1 MKKLLAMVL
10 ALVMTLSLAVSAS
23 AVKADEKIN
32 EDYAEAVAVLNG
44 MGVFKGYEDGSF
56 KPENN
61 ITRAEVATIIYR
73 IYTGDVAKN
82 DKSGL
87 YASYNKFTD
96 MAGAGWAA
104 GYIGY
109 CSNAELVKGYPNGTF
124 QPSGN
129 ITGYEVLAMIL
140 RAVGYDKNG
149 EFTGADWA
157 LNVAKYAEQL
167 HILDNVAKTTN
178 LGAPATREL
187 VAEILFRAINVP
199 MVTYTAA
206 FGYQNV
212 GLNGDKDGKLFQ
224 NNVTLGKKNFDLK
237 KDDKTADKFGR
248 PTITWTYNTGDEETV
263 IAVKPLATFTE
274 PAKNCEVYDE
284 SGLAKATK
292 LDVYTNSAKKDGTY
306 VIADNKD
313 DSKQAM
319 QGRLTEVYEDRVVN
333 VDTYL
338 AVIEKAVAEK
348 TDAKGHVTKAYVL
361 VDDIYGF
368 EGKFEDKFVTSD
380 EFKADDMVL
389 VTVADGKI
397 QSMVKAENK
406 AATLTKIKGNSKT
419 ITEVADVMGLDKE
432 DVKTTNTAAY
442 MGGLEVLA
450 LSSTYNFYFD
460 TYGNVIGAD
469 ELASNYAVL
478 DSLYIDRLEG
488 KRGVDGLFGTPYFFN
503 GEKAEDIT
511 IDEILG
517 RDVSSKFIE
526 LTSAKNDD
534 YYYTVYAYTIDKDG
548 VYTFENSDFETVPY
562 ANHNA
567 GDKYITYGR
576 DAKLHLNKDSQ
587 ILLQTKDSPK
597 GTFVSYT
604 GYEKLGNVYLKNVQ
618 YKLDSLGYV
627 TMLYAQAEEFSNRTV
642 FVYNT
647 TPVYS
652 WVNDDGDKIA
662 TLKVLEL
669 VENEWKEN
677 TVDVYYGEDPA
688 YGVGIYLVGLYE
700 LTEGQDGL
708 WYADSYAP
716 MFRVDN
722 TYGTKDNFRVDV
734 TNIVN
739 GTSDYL
745 ELDDAK
751 IVKYTGSF
759 VKGEYDTE
767 NWEAKNLGKNSTIFV
782 QFNDDDEVVAVYDM
796 YIEALVND
804 ETGFGEFYGHE
815 FKTVKVELKEYE
827 QISAAVMEEYKANGN
842 VVTNELT
849 VKYFDKDGKEVTMD
863 ANKGTKVAYA
873 ELSYNDT
880 VTGDIIYTVANQ
892 AAYPVAKL
900 EPVLDAKFDSGTQS
914 FSINNTYNS
923 SVPQLEYTIVVDK
936 APEGDVS
943 AKNLIEALKPF
954 LGTNFQKILGVFNTQ
969 GTDPY
974 TGNLTP
980 NGRVLLEGYEGSDF
994 IVRVQAW
1001 DGKTVQ
1007 PYHIVFGSTAVN

>member
-109 CSNAELVKGYPNGTF
+109 CANAELVKGYPNGTF

-167 HILDNVAKTTN
+167 DILKNVAKTTN

-248 PTITWTYNTGDEETV
+248 PTITWTYKTGDEETV

-284 SGLAKATK
+284 SGLAKTTK
-292 LDVYTNSAKKDGTY
+292 LDVYTNSEKKDGTY
-306 VIADNKD
+306 VIADNKE

-319 QGRLTEVYEDRVVN
+319 QGRLTEVYKDRLVN

-338 AVIEKAVAEK
+338 AEITKTVAEK

-361 VDDIYGF
+361 VDKDVYGY
-368 EGKFEDKFVTSD
+368 EGKTLDNKFVTKD
-380 EFKADDMVL
+380 EYKVDDLVL
-389 VTVADGKI
+389 ITVADGKI

-406 AATLTKIKGNSKT
+406 GAVLTGVLGSRKT
-419 ITEVADVMGLDKE
+419 IDDIQKVTELDKE
-432 DVKTTNTAAY
+432 DVKVNHTAKY
-442 MGGLEVLA
+442 QPKELTLGK
-450 LSSTYNFYFD
+450 TYTFYFD

-478 DSLYIDRLEG
+478 DTLYTDTV
-488 KRGVDGLFGTPYFFN
+488 KGVDTAFGDLYFFD
-503 GEKAEDIT
+503 GESKTDAT
-511 IDEILG
+511 INEVVGDDAGDFE
-517 RDVSSKFIE
+517 
-526 LTSAKNDD
+526 SAAKKNYG
-534 YYYTVYAYTIDKDG
+534 YYRTVYAYTIDKDG
-548 VYTFENSDFETVPY
+548 AYTLDNSEFESATLAEYKNG
-562 ANHNA
+562 N
-567 GDKYITYGR
+567 KYIEVATNNVSGR
-576 DAKLHLNKDSQ
+576 LQLSKDTK

-597 GTFVSYT
+597 GTFTQYT
-604 GYEKLGNVYLKNVQ
+604 GFEKLPSFLGERVQ
-618 YKLDSLGYV
+618 YTVVDGYV
-627 TMLYAQAEEFSNRTV
+627 DMIYVYAYELTTRTV
-642 FVYNT
+642 FLYDVEGYATKWNDGKPYT
-647 TPVYS
+647 TF
-652 WVNDDGDKIA
+652 KA
-662 TLKVLEL
+662 LEL
-669 VENEWKEN
+669 VDDKLEEVKIDLYIPENWDTN
-677 TVDVYYGEDPA
+677 GHDIPV
-688 YGVGIYLVGLYE
+688 VGLYE
-700 LTEGQDGL
+700 ITMSSDEIWAVDAKYSTYAVTQLDGANKRIRTDDGL
-708 WYADSYAP
+708 W
-716 MFRVDN
+716 FN
-722 TYGTKDNFRVDV
+722 
-734 TNIVN
+734 
-739 GTSDYL
+739 
-745 ELDDAK
+745 LDDA
-751 IVKYTGSF
+751 IIAKYEGSF
-759 VKGEYDTE
+759 TKGEVEQEWTTTDLTEKSILFIQYDET
-767 NWEAKNLGKNSTIFV
+767 KNKT
-782 QFNDDDEVVAVYDM
+782 DDTYDALAVYDLF
-796 YIEALVND
+796 INVPVTVNGK
-804 ETGFGEFYGHE
+804 ETKDVEYWLKDFNNV
-815 FKTVKVELKEYE
+815 TVDLKEYE
-827 QISAAVMEEYKANGN
+827 MIKTAEMGN
-842 VVTNELT
+842 KNLDVTYYDL
-849 VKYFDKDGKEVTMD
+849 DGKKIENFD
-863 ANKGTKVAYA
+863 EIKGTKVSKAVI
-873 ELSYNDT
+873 SSDKV
-880 VTGDIIYTVANQ
+880 VTGPIEITTKNQ
-892 AAYPVAKL
+892 AAY
-900 EPVLDAKFDSGTQS
+900 
-914 FSINNTYNS
+914 INAA
-923 SVPQLEYTIVVDK
+923 LK
-936 APEGDVS
+936 EGDYNFEA
-943 AKNLIEALKPF
+943 AKQSITVAEGSITVNTNAQTVNVTNLKALLKAAA
-954 LGTNFQKILGVFNTQ
+954 LGTNYQTIEVYNTNDVELAS
-969 GTDPY
+969 GEVANDMYVKVT
-974 TGNLTP
+974 
-980 NGRVLLEGYEGSDF
+980 
-994 IVRVQAW
+994 AW
-1001 DGKTVQ
+1001 DGKT
-1007 PYHIVFGSTAVN
+1007 TATYQITVDANPVG

>member
-187 VAEILFRAINVP
+187 VSEILFRAINVP

-248 PTITWTYNTGDEETV
+248 PTITWTYKTGDEETV

-292 LDVYTNSAKKDGTY
+292 LDVYTNSEKKDGTY
-306 VIADNKD
+306 VIADNKE

-319 QGRLTEVYEDRVVN
+319 QGRLTEVYKDRLVN

-338 AVIEKAVAEK
+338 AEITKTVAEK

-361 VDDIYGF
+361 VDKDVYGY
-368 EGKFEDKFVTSD
+368 EGKTLDNKFVTKD
-380 EFKADDMVL
+380 EYKVDDLVL
-389 VTVADGKI
+389 ITVADGEI

-406 AATLTKIKGNSKT
+406 GAVLTGVLGNRKT
-419 ITEVADVMGLDKE
+419 IADIQKVTALDKE
-432 DVKTTNTAAY
+432 DVKINHTAKY
-442 MGGLEVLA
+442 QPKELTLGK
-450 LSSTYNFYFD
+450 TYTFYFD
-460 TYGNVIGAD
+460 TYGNVIGAE

-478 DSLYIDRLEG
+478 DTLYTDTV
-488 KRGVDGLFGTPYFFN
+488 KGVDTAFGDLYFFD
-503 GEKAEDIT
+503 GESKTDVT
-511 IDEILG
+511 INEVVGDDAGDFEATA
-517 RDVSSKFIE
+517 K
-526 LTSAKNDD
+526 KNDN
-534 YYYTVYAYTIDKDG
+534 YYYTVYAYTVDKDG
-548 VYTFENSDFETVPY
+548 AYTLDNADF
-562 ANHNA
+562 HNA
-567 GDKYITYGR
+567 DAAEYKNGNKYITVDGER
-576 DAKLHLNKDSQ
+576 LQLSKDSK
-587 ILLQTKDSPK
+587 ILLQTKESPK
-597 GTFVSYT
+597 GTFAQYT
-604 GYEKLGNVYLKNVQ
+604 GFEKLPSFAGYEVQ
-618 YKLDSLGYV
+618 YTVVDGYV
-627 TMLYAQAEEFSNRTV
+627 DMIYVYAYELTTRTV
-642 FVYNT
+642 FLYDVEGYATKWNDGKPYT
-647 TPVYS
+647 TF
-652 WVNDDGDKIA
+652 KA
-662 TLKVLEL
+662 LEL
-669 VENEWKEN
+669 VDDKLEEVEINLYIPNEWDEN
-677 TVDVYYGEDPA
+677 GHDIPV
-688 YGVGIYLVGLYE
+688 VGLYE
-700 LTEGQDGL
+700 ITMSDDNIWDFTDKYVAFGINKISDDGKRILTDDGL
-708 WYADSYAP
+708 W
-716 MFRVDN
+716 FN
-722 TYGTKDNFRVDV
+722 
-734 TNIVN
+734 
-739 GTSDYL
+739 
-745 ELDDAK
+745 LDDA
-751 IVKYTGSF
+751 IVAKYEGSF
-759 VKGEYDTE
+759 TKGEVDQEWTTNDLTE
-767 NWEAKNLGKNSTIFV
+767 YSVVFV
-782 QFNDDDEVVAVYDM
+782 QYDDTKVGNTFDALAVYDLF
-796 YIEALVND
+796 IKVPVTVNTK
-804 ETGFGEFYGHE
+804 ETKDVEYWLKDFNDV
-815 FKTVKVELKEYE
+815 TVTFDHEYE
-827 QISAAVMEEYKANGN
+827 MIDEAKMHADQNIKNLD
-842 VVTNELT
+842 VTYYGL
-849 VKYFDKDGKEVTMD
+849 DGKEVTL
-863 ANKGTKVAYA
+863 APEGTKVSKAVI
-873 ELSYNDT
+873 SYNGI
-880 VTGDIIYTVANQ
+880 VTGPIEITTTKQ
-892 AAYPVAKL
+892 AAASWKYLNDGEKTFASKIQSATIVSAEDGGTITVVVPTGTDVTVDDLKDLLATAKKC
-900 EPVLDAKFDSGTQS
+900 EFQS
-914 FSINNTYNS
+914 IEIYNTSMTSHATGDLASDMIVKVTSWDKTGSSTYNI
-923 SVPQLEYTIVVDK
+923 T
-936 APEGDVS
+936 VS
-943 AKNLIEALKPF
+943 AN
-954 LGTNFQKILGVFNTQ
+954 
-969 GTDPY
+969 
-974 TGNLTP
+974 
-980 NGRVLLEGYEGSDF
+980 
-994 IVRVQAW
+994 
-1001 DGKTVQ
+1001 
-1007 PYHIVFGSTAVN
+1007 

>member
-212 GLNGDKDGKLFQ
+212 GLNGDKDSKLFK
-224 NNVTLGKKNFDLK
+224 NNVTLGEKNFDLEK
-237 KDDKTADKFGR
+237 KETADKFGR
-248 PTITWTYNTGDEETV
+248 PTITWKYNTGDEETV

-284 SGLAKATK
+284 SGLAKDTK
-292 LDVYTNSAKKDGTY
+292 LDVYTNSAEKDGTY

-319 QGRLTEVYEDRVVN
+319 QGRLTEVYEDRLVN

-338 AVIEKAVAEK
+338 AEVEKAVAEK

-368 EGKFEDKFVTSD
+368 EGKFDDKFVTSD

-406 AATLTKIKGNSKT
+406 AATLTKIKGNYKV
-419 ITEVADVMGLDKE
+419 IDKVADVMGLDKE

-442 MGGLEVLA
+442 KGTLEVLA
-450 LSSTYNFYFD
+450 LGSTYNFYFD

-478 DSLYIDRLEG
+478 DSLYIARLDG

-503 GEKAEDIT
+503 GEKAEDVT

-517 RDVSSKFIE
+517 RDVSDKRIE

-534 YYYTVYAYTIDKDG
+534 YYYTVYSYTIDKDG
-548 VYTFENSDFETVPY
+548 VYTFENSDFRTAESGS
-562 ANHNA
+562 HSA
-567 GDKYITYGR
+567 GDKYITVYDR
-576 DAKLHLNKDSQ
+576 DNNKLHLNKDSQ
-587 ILLQTKDSPK
+587 ILLQTKKSPS

-604 GYEKLGNVYLKNVQ
+604 GYEKLGNVALSNVQ

-627 TMLYAQAEEFSNRTV
+627 TMLYAQAEEYSNRTV
-642 FVYNT
+642 FVYDT
-647 TPVYS
+647 TPAYS

-662 TLKVLEL
+662 TMKVLEL
-669 VENEWKEN
+669 VENEWKET
-677 TVDVYYGEDPA
+677 TVDVYYGAQPA
-688 YGVGIYLVGLYE
+688 YGVGITLVGLYE

-708 WYADSYAP
+708 WYAANYAP
-716 MFRVDN
+716 AYSVDN

-734 TNIVN
+734 TNVVT
-739 GTSDYL
+739 GKQEYL

-767 NWEAKNLGKNSTIFV
+767 DWEAKSLDTNSIIYV

-796 YIEALVND
+796 YVKYPVTVNGK
-804 ETGFGEFYGHE
+804 ETKDVEYWLKD
-815 FKTVKVELKEYE
+815 FKDITVDLKEYE
-827 QISAAVMEEYKANGN
+827 MIDTAKMSAGQN
-842 VVTNELT
+842 VKNLDVTYYGL
-849 VKYFDKDGKEVTMD
+849 DGKEIKDFD
-863 ANKGTKVAYA
+863 AVKGTKVSKAVISSDDVVTGPIEITTKNQPAYA
-873 ELSYNDT
+873 N
-880 VTGDIIYTVANQ
+880 
-892 AAYPVAKL
+892 AKL
-900 EPVLDAKFDSGTQS
+900 VEDDFHFDKESQT
-914 FSINNTYNS
+914 FSVYTAPGSDYHTIIVELAGGNVSAEQLVKEIKAQAQGSIFQNVSDVYNTR
-923 SVPQLEYTIVVDK
+923 I
-936 APEGDVS
+936 GDVF
-943 AKNLIEALKPF
+943 E
-954 LGTNFQKILGVFNTQ
+954 
-969 GTDPY
+969 
-974 TGNLTP
+974 GNLTTETA
-980 NGRVLLEGYEGSDF
+980 NDLF
-994 IVRVQAW
+994 IIVTSG
-1001 DGKTVQ
+1001 DGKTTTQYAVQ
-1007 PYHIVFGSTAVN
+1007 VMPEEAGNN

>member
-284 SGLAKATK
+284 SGLAKDTK
-292 LDVYTNSAKKDGTY
+292 LDVYTNSKDKDGTY

-333 VDTYL
+333 VDTFL
-338 AVIEKAVAEK
+338 AKVEKAVAEK

-368 EGKFEDKFVTSD
+368 EGKFDAKFVTSD

-406 AATLTKIKGNSKT
+406 GGMLTKIKGNTKT
-419 ITEVADVMGLDKE
+419 ISSIQGVMGIDKE
-432 DVKTTNTAAY
+432 DVKVTNTAVY
-442 MGGLEVLA
+442 KNGYDQLTLG
-450 LSSTYNFYFD
+450 SSYNFYFD
-460 TYGNVIGAD
+460 TYGNVIGLDA
-469 ELASNYAVL
+469 LASNYAVL
-478 DSLYIDRLEG
+478 DSLYIDRVEG

-503 GEKAEDIT
+503 GEKAEGVA
-511 IDEILG
+511 IDEVKG
-517 RDVSSKFIE
+517 YDVKDEGVYSNSSK
-526 LTSAKNDD
+526 NDFF
-534 YYYTVYAYTIDKDG
+534 YYDVYSYTIDKDG
-548 VYTFENSDFETVPY
+548 VYTFENAEFDTSRY
-562 ANHNA
+562 ARFVA
-567 GDKYITYGR
+567 GNKYITIDEGR
-576 DAKLHLNKDSQ
+576 LQLNKDTQ
-587 ILLQTKDSPK
+587 ILLQTSESPDGK
-597 GTFVSYT
+597 IAHYT
-604 GYEKLGNVYLKNVQ
+604 GYDKLPSFSRAWKVQ
-618 YKLDSLGYV
+618 YLDVNNDGYV
-627 TMLYAQAEEFSNRTV
+627 DLFYACVEEFTTRTV
-642 FVYNT
+642 FVYDV
-647 TPVYS
+647 TPIS
-652 WVNDDGDKIA
+652 SEIDADGNKIA
-662 TLKVLEL
+662 TIEVLEL
-669 VENEWKEN
+669 VDGELKKA
-677 TVDVYYGEDPA
+677 DKPLKVYYDYWDADEAEVFNIDE
-688 YGVGIYLVGLYE
+688 IGLYE
-700 LTEGQDGL
+700 VTEGENGVWYGIQKFASYYVDTYTTDGKRITA
-708 WYADSYAP
+708 YNA
-716 MFRVDN
+716 
-722 TYGTKDNFRVDV
+722 
-734 TNIVN
+734 
-739 GTSDYL
+739 
-745 ELDDAK
+745 E
-751 IVKYTGSF
+751 TGSF
-759 VKGEYDTE
+759 VNFDLDNTTAIAKYEGTWTKGTVDTE
-767 NWEAKNLGKNSTIFV
+767 EWTAKNLNSNSYIFV
-782 QFNDDDEVVAVYDM
+782 QYDDTKVGNTFDALAVYDL
-796 YIEALVND
+796 YIKVPVTVDGEPTKDVEYEGKNFNDVTVTFDHKYEMISTIEMGNKDIDNFTVTYYNGDTKIGSDLDEKGTEVTKAVISYDGVVTDPIVITTAKQERANWCELKTGTYTYEAL
-804 ETGFGEFYGHE
+804 
-815 FKTVKVELKEYE
+815 
-827 QISAAVMEEYKANGN
+827 
-842 VVTNELT
+842 
-849 VKYFDKDGKEVTMD
+849 
-863 ANKGTKVAYA
+863 
-873 ELSYNDT
+873 
-880 VTGDIIYTVANQ
+880 
-892 AAYPVAKL
+892 
-900 EPVLDAKFDSGTQS
+900 
-914 FSINNTYNS
+914 
-923 SVPQLEYTIVVDK
+923 PQTIVVEGNVSSAAADRKITVNK
-936 APEGDVS
+936 AGGDITG
-943 AKNLIEALKPF
+943 KNLKDKLVAEALYCPF
-954 LGTNFQKILGVFNTQ
+954 EKVEVLNTDDTEAVTGELG
-969 GTDPY
+969 
-974 TGNLTP
+974 
-980 NGRVLLEGYEGSDF
+980 NGMF
-994 IVRVQAW
+994 VRVTSW
-1001 DGKTVQ
+1001 DGSLSIDYQ
-1007 PYHIVFGSTAVN
+1007 IVINAD

>member
-87 YASYNKFTD
+87 YATYNKFSD

-248 PTITWTYNTGDEETV
+248 PTITWTYKTGDEETV

-284 SGLAKATK
+284 SGLAKTTK
-292 LDVYTNSAKKDGTY
+292 LDVYTNSEKKDGTY
-306 VIADNKD
+306 VIADNKE

-319 QGRLTEVYEDRVVN
+319 QGRLTEVYKDRLVN

-338 AVIEKAVAEK
+338 AEITKTVAEK

-361 VDDIYGF
+361 VDKDVYGY
-368 EGKFEDKFVTSD
+368 EGKTLDNKFVTKD
-380 EFKADDMVL
+380 EYKVDDLVL
-389 VTVADGKI
+389 ITVADGEI

-406 AATLTKIKGNSKT
+406 GAVLTGVLGNRKT
-419 ITEVADVMGLDKE
+419 IDDIQKVTALDKE
-432 DVKTTNTAAY
+432 DVKINHTAKY
-442 MGGLEVLA
+442 QPKELTLGK
-450 LSSTYNFYFD
+450 TYTFYFD
-460 TYGNVIGAD
+460 TYGNVIGAE

-478 DSLYIDRLEG
+478 DTLYTDTV
-488 KRGVDGLFGTPYFFN
+488 KGVDTAFGDLYFFD
-503 GEKAEDIT
+503 GESKTDVT
-511 IDEILG
+511 INEVVGDDAGDFEATA
-517 RDVSSKFIE
+517 K
-526 LTSAKNDD
+526 KNDN
-534 YYYTVYAYTIDKDG
+534 YYYTVYAYTVDKDG
-548 VYTFENSDFETVPY
+548 AYTLDNADF
-562 ANHNA
+562 HNA
-567 GDKYITYGR
+567 DAAEYKNGNKYITVDGER
-576 DAKLHLNKDSQ
+576 LQLSKDSK
-587 ILLQTKDSPK
+587 ILLQTKESPK
-597 GTFVSYT
+597 GTFAQYT
-604 GYEKLGNVYLKNVQ
+604 GFEKLPSFAGYEVQ
-618 YKLDSLGYV
+618 YTVVDGYV
-627 TMLYAQAEEFSNRTV
+627 DMIYVYAYELTTRTV
-642 FVYNT
+642 FLYDVEGYATKWNDGKPYT
-647 TPVYS
+647 TF
-652 WVNDDGDKIA
+652 KA
-662 TLKVLEL
+662 LEL
-669 VENEWKEN
+669 VDDKLEEVEINLYIPNEWDEN
-677 TVDVYYGEDPA
+677 GHDIPV
-688 YGVGIYLVGLYE
+688 VGLYAITMSE
-700 LTEGQDGL
+700 DEIWDVTDKYVALGINKISDDGKRILTDDGL
-708 WYADSYAP
+708 W
-716 MFRVDN
+716 FN
-722 TYGTKDNFRVDV
+722 
-734 TNIVN
+734 
-739 GTSDYL
+739 
-745 ELDDAK
+745 LDDA
-751 IVKYTGSF
+751 IVAQYAGTF
-759 VKGEYDTE
+759 TKGEVDQEWTTTDLTE
-767 NWEAKNLGKNSTIFV
+767 YSIVFV
-782 QFNDDDEVVAVYDM
+782 QYDDTKVGNTFDALAVYDLF
-796 YIEALVND
+796 IKVPVTVNGK
-804 ETGFGEFYGHE
+804 ETKDVEYWLKDFNDV
-815 FKTVKVELKEYE
+815 TVTFDHEYE
-827 QISAAVMEEYKANGN
+827 MIDEAKMMADQNIKNLD
-842 VVTNELT
+842 VTYYGL
-849 VKYFDKDGKEVTMD
+849 DGKEVTL
-863 ANKGTKVAYA
+863 APEGTKVSKAVI
-873 ELSYNDT
+873 SYNGI
-880 VTGDIIYTVANQ
+880 VTGPIAITTTKQ
-892 AAYPVAKL
+892 AAASWKYLNDGEKTFASKIQSATIVSAEDGGTITVVVPTGTDVTVDDLKDLLATAKKC
-900 EPVLDAKFDSGTQS
+900 EFQS
-914 FSINNTYNS
+914 IEIYNTSMTSHATGDLASDMIVKVTSWDKTGSSTYNI
-923 SVPQLEYTIVVDK
+923 T
-936 APEGDVS
+936 VS
-943 AKNLIEALKPF
+943 AN
-954 LGTNFQKILGVFNTQ
+954 
-969 GTDPY
+969 
-974 TGNLTP
+974 
-980 NGRVLLEGYEGSDF
+980 
-994 IVRVQAW
+994 
-1001 DGKTVQ
+1001 
-1007 PYHIVFGSTAVN
+1007 

>member
-212 GLNGDKDGKLFQ
+212 GLNGDKDSKLFK
-224 NNVTLGKKNFDLK
+224 NNVTLGEKNFDLEK
-237 KDDKTADKFGR
+237 KETADKFGR
-248 PTITWTYNTGDEETV
+248 PTITWKYNTGDEETV

-284 SGLAKATK
+284 SGLAKDTK

-319 QGRLTEVYEDRVVN
+319 QGRLTEVYEDRLVN

-338 AVIEKAVAEK
+338 AEVEKAVAEK

-368 EGKFEDKFVTSD
+368 EGKFDDKFVTSD

-406 AATLTKIKGNSKT
+406 AATLTKIKGNYKT
-419 ITEVADVMGLDKE
+419 ITKVADVMGLDKE

-442 MGGLEVLA
+442 MGGLDILA
-450 LSSTYNFYFD
+450 LGSTYNFYFD

-478 DSLYIDRLEG
+478 DSLYIARLDG

-503 GEKAEDIT
+503 GEKAEDVT

-517 RDVSSKFIE
+517 RDVSDKRIE

-534 YYYTVYAYTIDKDG
+534 YYYTVYSYTIDKDG
-548 VYTFENSDFETVPY
+548 VYTFENSDFRTAESGS
-562 ANHNA
+562 HSA
-567 GDKYITYGR
+567 GDKYITVYDR
-576 DAKLHLNKDSQ
+576 DNNKLHLNKDSQ
-587 ILLQTKDSPK
+587 ILLQTKKSPS

-604 GYEKLGNVYLKNVQ
+604 GYEKLGNVALSNVQ

-627 TMLYAQAEEFSNRTV
+627 TMLYAQAEEYSNRTV
-642 FVYNT
+642 FVYDT
-647 TPVYS
+647 TPAYS

-662 TLKVLEL
+662 TMKVLEL
-669 VENEWKEN
+669 VENEWKET
-677 TVDVYYGEDPA
+677 TVDVYYGAQPA
-688 YGVGIYLVGLYE
+688 YGVGITLVGLYE

-708 WYADSYAP
+708 WYAANYAP
-716 MFRVDN
+716 AYSVDN

-734 TNIVN
+734 TNVVT
-739 GTSDYL
+739 GKQEYL

-767 NWEAKNLGKNSTIFV
+767 NWEAKNLDTNSIIYV

-796 YIEALVND
+796 YVKYPVTVNGKETKDVQYWLKDCKDITVTFDHKYEMISTIEMGQKDIDDFTVTYYNGDTKIGSDLDEKGTEVTKAVISYDGVVTDPIVITTAKQERANWCELKTGTYTYEALS
-804 ETGFGEFYGHE
+804 
-815 FKTVKVELKEYE
+815 
-827 QISAAVMEEYKANGN
+827 Q
-842 VVTNELT
+842 
-849 VKYFDKDGKEVTMD
+849 
-863 ANKGTKVAYA
+863 
-873 ELSYNDT
+873 
-880 VTGDIIYTVANQ
+880 
-892 AAYPVAKL
+892 
-900 EPVLDAKFDSGTQS
+900 
-914 FSINNTYNS
+914 
-923 SVPQLEYTIVVDK
+923 TIVV
-936 APEGDVS
+936 EGDKNS
-943 AKNLIEALKPF
+943 AAAERKITVNKAGGDINGKNLKDKLVAEALYCPF
-954 LGTNFQKILGVFNTQ
+954 EKVEVLNTDATEAVTGELG
-969 GTDPY
+969 
-974 TGNLTP
+974 
-980 NGRVLLEGYEGSDF
+980 NGMF
-994 IVRVQAW
+994 VRVTSW
-1001 DGKTVQ
+1001 DGSLSIDYQ
-1007 PYHIVFGSTAVN
+1007 IVINAGN

>member
-187 VAEILFRAINVP
+187 VSEILFRAINVP

-248 PTITWTYNTGDEETV
+248 PTITWTYKTGDEETV

-284 SGLAKATK
+284 SGLAKNTK
-292 LDVYTNSAKKDGTY
+292 LDVYTNSEKKDGTY
-306 VIADNKD
+306 VIADNKE

-319 QGRLTEVYEDRVVN
+319 QGRLTEVYKDRLVN

-338 AVIEKAVAEK
+338 AEITKTVAEK

-361 VDDIYGF
+361 VDKDVYGY
-368 EGKFEDKFVTSD
+368 EGKTLDNKFVTKD
-380 EFKADDMVL
+380 EYKVDDLVL
-389 VTVADGKI
+389 ITVADGEI

-406 AATLTKIKGNSKT
+406 GAVLTGVLGNRKT
-419 ITEVADVMGLDKE
+419 IDDIQKVTELDKE
-432 DVKTTNTAAY
+432 DVKINHTAKY
-442 MGGLEVLA
+442 QPEELTLGK
-450 LSSTYNFYFD
+450 TYTFYFD
-460 TYGNVIGAD
+460 TYGNVIGAE

-478 DSLYIDRLEG
+478 DTLYTDTV
-488 KRGVDGLFGTPYFFN
+488 KGVDTAFGDLYFFD
-503 GEKAEDIT
+503 GESKTDVT
-511 IDEILG
+511 INKVVGDDAGDFE
-517 RDVSSKFIE
+517 
-526 LTSAKNDD
+526 SAAKKND
-534 YYYTVYAYTIDKDG
+534 YYYRTVYSYTVDKDG
-548 VYTFENSDFETVPY
+548 AYTLDESRFYRGEEASYSN
-562 ANHNA
+562 
-567 GDKYITYGR
+567 GDKYITVDGER
-576 DAKLHLNKDSQ
+576 LQLSKDTK

-597 GTFVSYT
+597 GTFTQYT
-604 GYEKLGNVYLKNVQ
+604 GFEKLPSFKGYNVQ
-618 YKLDSLGYV
+618 FMMVNGYV
-627 TMLYAQAEEFSNRTV
+627 DMIYVYAYELTTRTV
-642 FVYNT
+642 FLYDVEGYKTKWNDGKPYT
-647 TPVYS
+647 TF
-652 WVNDDGDKIA
+652 KA
-662 TLKVLEL
+662 LEL
-669 VENEWKEN
+669 VDDKLEEVEI
-677 TVDVYYGEDPA
+677 DLYIPEDWEANGHRIP
-688 YGVGIYLVGLYE
+688 VVGLYE
-700 LTEGQDGL
+700 ITMSSDWIWAVNAKYNTYAVTQLDGANKRIRTNDGL
-708 WYADSYAP
+708 W
-716 MFRVDN
+716 FN
-722 TYGTKDNFRVDV
+722 
-734 TNIVN
+734 
-739 GTSDYL
+739 
-745 ELDDAK
+745 LDDA
-751 IVKYTGSF
+751 IVAKYEGTF
-759 VKGEYDTE
+759 TKGEVDQEWTTKDLTEQSILFIQHDETKNKTDDTYD
-767 NWEAKNLGKNSTIFV
+767 AL
-782 QFNDDDEVVAVYDM
+782 AVYDLF
-796 YIEALVND
+796 INVPVTVNGK
-804 ETGFGEFYGHE
+804 ETKDVEYWYKDFNDV
-815 FKTVKVELKEYE
+815 TVDLKEYE
-827 QISAAVMEEYKANGN
+827 MIDTAKMSAGQN
-842 VVTNELT
+842 VKNLDVTYYGL
-849 VKYFDKDGKEVTMD
+849 DGKEIKDFD
-863 ANKGTKVAYA
+863 AVKGTKVSKAVISSDDVVTGPIEITTKNQPAYA
-873 ELSYNDT
+873 N
-880 VTGDIIYTVANQ
+880 
-892 AAYPVAKL
+892 AKL
-900 EPVLDAKFDSGTQS
+900 VEDDFHFDKESQTFRVYTAPGSDYHTIIVELAGGNVSAEQLVKEIKAQAQG
-914 FSINNTYNS
+914 SIFQNVSDVYNTR
-923 SVPQLEYTIVVDK
+923 I
-936 APEGDVS
+936 GDVF
-943 AKNLIEALKPF
+943 E
-954 LGTNFQKILGVFNTQ
+954 
-969 GTDPY
+969 
-974 TGNLTP
+974 GNLTTETA
-980 NGRVLLEGYEGSDF
+980 NDLF
-994 IVRVQAW
+994 IIVTSG
-1001 DGKTVQ
+1001 DGKTTTQYAVQ
-1007 PYHIVFGSTAVN
+1007 VMPEEAGNN

>member
-212 GLNGDKDGKLFQ
+212 GLNGDKDSKLFK
-224 NNVTLGKKNFDLK
+224 NNVTLGEKNFDLEK
-237 KDDKTADKFGR
+237 KETADKFGR
-248 PTITWTYNTGDEETV
+248 PTITWKYNTGDEETV

-284 SGLAKATK
+284 SGLAKDTK

-319 QGRLTEVYEDRVVN
+319 QGRLTEVYEDRLVN

-338 AVIEKAVAEK
+338 AEVEKAVAEK

-368 EGKFEDKFVTSD
+368 EGKFDDKFVTSD

-406 AATLTKIKGNSKT
+406 AATLTKIKGNYKV
-419 ITEVADVMGLDKE
+419 IDKVADVMGLDKE

-442 MGGLEVLA
+442 KGTLEVLA
-450 LSSTYNFYFD
+450 LGSTYNFYFD

-478 DSLYIDRLEG
+478 DSLYIARLDG

-503 GEKAEDIT
+503 GEKAEDVT

-517 RDVSSKFIE
+517 RDVSDKRIE

-534 YYYTVYAYTIDKDG
+534 YYYTVYSYTIDKDG
-548 VYTFENSDFETVPY
+548 VYTFENSDFRTAESGS
-562 ANHNA
+562 HSA
-567 GDKYITYGR
+567 GDKYITVYDR
-576 DAKLHLNKDSQ
+576 DNNKLHLNKDSQ
-587 ILLQTKDSPK
+587 ILLQTKKSPS

-604 GYEKLGNVYLKNVQ
+604 GYEKLGNVALSNVQ

-627 TMLYAQAEEFSNRTV
+627 TMLYAQAEEYSNRTV
-642 FVYNT
+642 FVYDT
-647 TPVYS
+647 TPAYS

-662 TLKVLEL
+662 TMKVLEL
-669 VENEWKEN
+669 VENEWKET
-677 TVDVYYGEDPA
+677 TVDVYYGAQPA
-688 YGVGIYLVGLYE
+688 YGVGITLVGLYE

-708 WYADSYAP
+708 WYAANYAP
-716 MFRVDN
+716 AYSVDN

-734 TNIVN
+734 TNVVT
-739 GTSDYL
+739 GKQEYL

-767 NWEAKNLGKNSTIFV
+767 DWEAKSLDTNSIIYV

-796 YIEALVND
+796 YVKYPVTVNGK
-804 ETGFGEFYGHE
+804 ETKDVEYWLKD
-815 FKTVKVELKEYE
+815 FKDITVDLKEYE
-827 QISAAVMEEYKANGN
+827 MIDTAKMSAGQN
-842 VVTNELT
+842 VKNLDVTYYDL
-849 VKYFDKDGKEVTMD
+849 DGKKIENFD
-863 ANKGTKVAYA
+863 EIKGTKVSKAVI
-873 ELSYNDT
+873 SSGDV
-880 VTGDIIYTVANQ
+880 VTGPIEITTKNQ
-892 AAYPVAKL
+892 AAY
-900 EPVLDAKFDSGTQS
+900 
-914 FSINNTYNS
+914 IN
-923 SVPQLEYTIVVDK
+923 
-936 APEGDVS
+936 A
-943 AKNLIEALKPF
+943 ALKEGNYNF
-954 LGTNFQKILGVFNTQ
+954 EAANQSITVAEGSITVNTNAQTVNVTNLKALLKAAALGTNYQTIEVYNTNDVELAS
-969 GTDPY
+969 GEVANDMYVKVT
-974 TGNLTP
+974 
-980 NGRVLLEGYEGSDF
+980 
-994 IVRVQAW
+994 AW
-1001 DGKTVQ
+1001 DGKT
-1007 PYHIVFGSTAVN
+1007 TATYQITVDANPVG

>member
-212 GLNGDKDGKLFQ
+212 GLNGDKDSKLFK
-224 NNVTLGKKNFDLK
+224 NNVTLGEKNFDLEK
-237 KDDKTADKFGR
+237 KETADKFGR
-248 PTITWTYNTGDEETV
+248 PTITWKYNTGDEETV

-284 SGLAKATK
+284 SGLAKDTK

-319 QGRLTEVYEDRVVN
+319 QGRLTEVYKDRLVN
-333 VDTYL
+333 VDTFL
-338 AVIEKAVAEK
+338 AEVEKAVAEK

-368 EGKFEDKFVTSD
+368 EGKFDDKFVTSD

-406 AATLTKIKGNSKT
+406 AATLTKIKGNYKT
-419 ITEVADVMGLDKE
+419 ITKVADVMGLDKE

-442 MGGLEVLA
+442 MGGLDILA
-450 LSSTYNFYFD
+450 LGSTYNFYFD

-478 DSLYIDRLEG
+478 DSLYIARLDG

-503 GEKAEDIT
+503 GEKAEDVT

-517 RDVSSKFIE
+517 RDVSDKRIE

-534 YYYTVYAYTIDKDG
+534 YYYTVYSYTIDKDG
-548 VYTFENSDFETVPY
+548 VYTFENSDFRTAESGS
-562 ANHNA
+562 HSA
-567 GDKYITYGR
+567 GDKYITVYDR
-576 DAKLHLNKDSQ
+576 ENNKLHLNKDSQ
-587 ILLQTKDSPK
+587 ILLQTKKSPS

-604 GYEKLGNVYLKNVQ
+604 GYEKLGNVALSNVQ

-627 TMLYAQAEEFSNRTV
+627 TMLYAQAEEYSNRTV
-642 FVYNT
+642 FVYDT
-647 TPVYS
+647 TPAYS

-662 TLKVLEL
+662 TMKVLEL
-669 VENEWKEN
+669 VENEWKET
-677 TVDVYYGEDPA
+677 TVDVYYGAQPA
-688 YGVGIYLVGLYE
+688 YGVGITLVGLYE

-708 WYADSYAP
+708 WYAANYAP
-716 MFRVDN
+716 AYSVDN

-734 TNIVN
+734 TNVVT
-739 GTSDYL
+739 GKQEYL

-767 NWEAKNLGKNSTIFV
+767 DWEAKNLDTNSIIYV

-796 YIEALVND
+796 YVKYPVTVNGK
-804 ETGFGEFYGHE
+804 ETKDVEYWLKD
-815 FKTVKVELKEYE
+815 FKDITVDLKEYE
-827 QISAAVMEEYKANGN
+827 MIDTAKMSAGQN
-842 VVTNELT
+842 VKNLDVTYYDL
-849 VKYFDKDGKEVTMD
+849 DGKKIENFD
-863 ANKGTKVAYA
+863 EIKGTKVSKAVI
-873 ELSYNDT
+873 SSDDV
-880 VTGDIIYTVANQ
+880 VTGPIEITTKNQ
-892 AAYPVAKL
+892 AAY
-900 EPVLDAKFDSGTQS
+900 
-914 FSINNTYNS
+914 IN
-923 SVPQLEYTIVVDK
+923 
-936 APEGDVS
+936 A
-943 AKNLIEALKPF
+943 ALKEGNYNF
-954 LGTNFQKILGVFNTQ
+954 EAAKQSITVAEGSITVNTNAQTVNVTNLKALLKAAALGTNYQTIEVYNTNDVELAS
-969 GTDPY
+969 GEVANDMYVKVT
-974 TGNLTP
+974 
-980 NGRVLLEGYEGSDF
+980 
-994 IVRVQAW
+994 AW
-1001 DGKTVQ
+1001 DGKT
-1007 PYHIVFGSTAVN
+1007 TATYQITVEANPVG

>member
-212 GLNGDKDGKLFQ
+212 GLNGDKDSKLFK
-224 NNVTLGKKNFDLK
+224 NNVTLGEKNFDLEK
-237 KDDKTADKFGR
+237 KETADKFGR
-248 PTITWTYNTGDEETV
+248 PTITWKYNTGDEETV

-284 SGLAKATK
+284 SGLAKNTK
-292 LDVYTNSAKKDGTY
+292 LDVYTNSEKKDGTY
-306 VIADNKD
+306 VIADNKE

-319 QGRLTEVYEDRVVN
+319 QGRLTEVYKDRLVN

-338 AVIEKAVAEK
+338 AEITKTVAEK

-361 VDDIYGF
+361 VDKDVYGY
-368 EGKFEDKFVTSD
+368 EGKTLDNKFVTKD
-380 EFKADDMVL
+380 EYKVDDMVL

-406 AATLTKIKGNSKT
+406 AATLTKIKGNYKA
-419 ITEVADVMGLDKE
+419 IDEVADVMGLDKE

-442 MGGLEVLA
+442 KGTLKVLA
-450 LSSTYNFYFD
+450 LGSTYNFYFD

-478 DSLYIDRLEG
+478 DSLYIARLDG

-503 GEKAEDIT
+503 GEKAEDVT

-517 RDVSSKFIE
+517 RDVSDKRIE

-534 YYYTVYAYTIDKDG
+534 YYYTVYSYTIDKDG
-548 VYTFENSDFETVPY
+548 VYTFENSDFRTAESGS
-562 ANHNA
+562 HSA
-567 GDKYITYGR
+567 GDKYITVYDR
-576 DAKLHLNKDSQ
+576 DNNKLHLNKDSQ
-587 ILLQTKDSPK
+587 ILLQTKKSPS

-604 GYEKLGNVYLKNVQ
+604 GYEKLGNVALSNVQ

-627 TMLYAQAEEFSNRTV
+627 TMLYAQAEEYSNRTV
-642 FVYNT
+642 FVYDT
-647 TPVYS
+647 TPAYS

-662 TLKVLEL
+662 TMKVLEL
-669 VENEWKEN
+669 VENEWKET
-677 TVDVYYGEDPA
+677 TVDVYYGAQPA
-688 YGVGIYLVGLYE
+688 YGVGITLVGLYE

-708 WYADSYAP
+708 WYAANYAP
-716 MFRVDN
+716 AYSVDN

-734 TNIVN
+734 TNVVT
-739 GTSDYL
+739 GKQEYL

-767 NWEAKNLGKNSTIFV
+767 DWEAKSLDTNSIIYV

-796 YIEALVND
+796 YVKYPVTVNGK
-804 ETGFGEFYGHE
+804 ETKDVEYWLKD
-815 FKTVKVELKEYE
+815 FKDITVDLKEYE
-827 QISAAVMEEYKANGN
+827 MIDTAKMSAGQN
-842 VVTNELT
+842 VKNLDVTYYDL
-849 VKYFDKDGKEVTMD
+849 DGKKIENFD
-863 ANKGTKVAYA
+863 EIKGTKVSKAVISSDDVVTGPIEITTKNQPAYA
-873 ELSYNDT
+873 N
-880 VTGDIIYTVANQ
+880 
-892 AAYPVAKL
+892 AKL
-900 EPVLDAKFDSGTQS
+900 VEDDFHFDKESQT
-914 FSINNTYNS
+914 FSVYTNPGSDYHTINVELAGGNVSAEQLVKEIKAQAQGSIFQNVSDVYNTR
-923 SVPQLEYTIVVDK
+923 I
-936 APEGDVS
+936 GDVF
-943 AKNLIEALKPF
+943 E
-954 LGTNFQKILGVFNTQ
+954 
-969 GTDPY
+969 
-974 TGNLTP
+974 GNLTAETV
-980 NGRVLLEGYEGSDF
+980 NDLF
-994 IVRVQAW
+994 IIVTSG
-1001 DGKTVQ
+1001 DGKTTTQYAVQ
-1007 PYHIVFGSTAVN
+1007 IMQ

>member
-56 KPENN
+56 KPENK

-73 IYTGDVAKN
+73 IYTKDVAKN

-109 CSNAELVKGYPNGTF
+109 CANAELVKGYPDGTF
-124 QPSGN
+124 KPSGN
-129 ITGYEVLAMIL
+129 VTGYEVLAMIL

-167 HILDNVAKTTN
+167 KILENVAKTTD
-178 LGAPATREL
+178 LSAPATREL
-187 VAEILFRAINVP
+187 VSEILFRAINVP

-212 GLNGDKDGKLFQ
+212 GLNGDTDNKLFK
-224 NNVTLGKKNFDLK
+224 NNISLGKKNFDLEK
-237 KDDKTADKFGR
+237 KETADKFGR
-248 PTITWTYNTGDEETV
+248 PTITWKYNTGDEETV

-284 SGLAKATK
+284 SGLAKDTK

-319 QGRLTEVYEDRVVN
+319 QGRLTEVYEDRLVN

-338 AVIEKAVAEK
+338 AEVEKAVAEK

-368 EGKFEDKFVTSD
+368 EGKFDDKFVTSD

-406 AATLTKIKGNSKT
+406 AATLTKIKGNYKT
-419 ITEVADVMGLDKE
+419 IDKVADVMGLDKE

-442 MGGLEVLA
+442 MGGLKVLA

-478 DSLYIDRLEG
+478 DSLYIDRLDG

-503 GEKAEDIT
+503 GEKAEDVT

-517 RDVSSKFIE
+517 RDVSDKRIE

-548 VYTFENSDFETVPY
+548 VYTFENSDFRTAESGS
-562 ANHNA
+562 HSA
-567 GDKYITYGR
+567 GDKYITVYDR
-576 DAKLHLNKDSQ
+576 ENNKLHLNKDSQ
-587 ILLQTKDSPK
+587 ILLQTKKSPS

-604 GYEKLGNVYLKNVQ
+604 GYEKLGNVALSNVQ

-627 TMLYAQAEEFSNRTV
+627 TMLYAQAEEYSNRTV
-642 FVYNT
+642 FVYDT
-647 TPVYS
+647 TPAYS

-662 TLKVLEL
+662 TMKVLEL
-669 VENEWKEN
+669 VENEWKET
-677 TVDVYYGEDPA
+677 TVDVYYGAQPA
-688 YGVGIYLVGLYE
+688 YGVGITLVGLYE

-708 WYADSYAP
+708 WYAASYAP
-716 MFRVDN
+716 AYSVDN

-734 TNIVN
+734 TNVVT
-739 GTSDYL
+739 GKQEYL

-767 NWEAKNLGKNSTIFV
+767 DWEAKDLDTNSIIYV

-796 YIEALVND
+796 YVKYPVTVNGKETKDVEYWLKDFNDVTVTFDHKYEMISTIEMGQKDIDDFTVTYYNGDTKIGSDLDEKGTEVTKAVISYTGVVTDPIVITTTKQAAAAENLLNEGKCDVPGYAQDVIVYNTLSNDGYRTIWVSAAD
-804 ETGFGEFYGHE
+804 ETFTVANLRTALEQALKCNFQKVEFFNTD
-815 FKTVKVELKEYE
+815 FKTP
-827 QISAAVMEEYKANGN
+827 
-842 VVTNELT
+842 VTNEDTQVASDML
-849 VKYFDKDGKEVTMD
+849 VKVTSWD
-863 ANKGTKVAYA
+863 TSKTA
-873 ELSYNDT
+873 EYQIL
-880 VTGDIIYTVANQ
+880 V
-892 AAYPVAKL
+892 
-900 EPVLDAKFDSGTQS
+900 
-914 FSINNTYNS
+914 YNS
-923 SVPQLEYTIVVDK
+923 
-936 APEGDVS
+936 
-943 AKNLIEALKPF
+943 
-954 LGTNFQKILGVFNTQ
+954 
-969 GTDPY
+969 
-974 TGNLTP
+974 
-980 NGRVLLEGYEGSDF
+980 
-994 IVRVQAW
+994 
-1001 DGKTVQ
+1001 
-1007 PYHIVFGSTAVN
+1007 

>member
-87 YASYNKFTD
+87 YASYNKFSD

-157 LNVAKYAEQL
+157 INVAKYADQL

-224 NNVTLGKKNFDLK
+224 NNVSLGKKNFKLES
-237 KDDKTADKFGR
+237 KDTADKFGR
-248 PTITWTYNTGDEETV
+248 PTITWNYNTGDEETV

-284 SGLAKATK
+284 SGLAKDTK
-292 LDVYTNSAKKDGTY
+292 LDVYTNSKDKDGTY

-319 QGRLTEVYEDRVVN
+319 QGRLTEIYKDRVVN
-333 VDTYL
+333 VDTFL
-338 AVIEKAVAEK
+338 AEVEKAVAEK

-361 VDDIYGF
+361 VDEIYGF
-368 EGKFEDKFVTSD
+368 EGKFDDKFVTSD

-406 AATLTKIKGNSKT
+406 AATLTKIKSNSKT
-419 ITEVADVMGLDKE
+419 INKVADVMGLDKE

-442 MGGLEVLA
+442 MGGLDILT
-450 LSSTYNFYFD
+450 LGSTYNFYFD

-478 DSLYIDRLEG
+478 DSLYIDRLDG

-503 GEKAEDIT
+503 GEKAEDVT

-517 RDVSSKFIE
+517 RDVSDKRIE

-534 YYYTVYAYTIDKDG
+534 YYYTVYSYTIDKDG
-548 VYTFENSDFETVPY
+548 AYTFENSDFLTAESGS
-562 ANHNA
+562 HSA
-567 GDKYITYGR
+567 GDKYITVYDR
-576 DAKLHLNKDSQ
+576 DNNKLHLNKDSQ
-587 ILLQTKDSPK
+587 ILLQTKASPN

-604 GYEKLGNVYLKNVQ
+604 GYEKLGNVALSNVQ

-647 TPVYS
+647 TPAYS

-662 TLKVLEL
+662 TMKVLEL
-669 VENEWKEN
+669 VENEWKET

-688 YGVGIYLVGLYE
+688 YGVGISLVGLYE

-767 NWEAKNLGKNSTIFV
+767 DWEAKNLGKNSTIFV

-827 QISAAVMEEYKANGN
+827 QISAAVMEEYKANGS
-842 VVTNELT
+842 VVENELT
-849 VKYFDKDGKEVTMD
+849 VKYFDKDGEEVTL
-863 ANKGTKVAYA
+863 AAKGTQVAYA

-880 VTGDIIYTVANQ
+880 VTGDIIYTVAKQ
-892 AAYPVAKL
+892 DAAEKNHL
-900 EPVLDAKFDSGTQS
+900 NEG
-914 FSINNTYNS
+914 TYN
-923 SVPQLEYTIVVDK
+923 VPGYGQEIQVSNEVAEGYKTIYVTD
-936 APEGDVS
+936 AGETFTL
-943 AKNLIEALKPF
+943 ANLRNALKQA
-954 LGTNFQKILGVFNTQ
+954 LKCDFQKVAFFNT
-969 GTDPY
+969 DFK
-974 TGNLTP
+974 TP
-980 NGRVLLEGYEGSDF
+980 VTNEETQVKSDML
-994 IVRVQAW
+994 VKVTSW
-1001 DGKTVQ
+1001 DGTKDAEYQV
-1007 PYHIVFGSTAVN
+1007 IVYDN

>member
-10 ALVMTLSLAVSAS
+10 ALVMTLSLAVSAN
-23 AVKADEKIN
+23 ALKADEKIN
-32 EDYAEAVAVLNG
+32 EDYAEAVAVLDG

-56 KPENN
+56 KPENK

-73 IYTGDVAKN
+73 IYTKDVAKN

-87 YASYNKFTD
+87 YASYNKFSD

-109 CSNAELVKGYPNGTF
+109 CANAELVKGYPDGTF
-124 QPSGN
+124 KPSGN
-129 ITGYEVLAMIL
+129 VTGYEVLAMIL

-167 HILDNVAKTTN
+167 KILENVAKTTD
-178 LGAPATREL
+178 LSAPATREL
-187 VAEILFRAINVP
+187 VSEILFRAINVP

-212 GLNGDKDGKLFQ
+212 GLNGDTDNKLFK
-224 NNVTLGKKNFDLK
+224 NNISLGKKNFDLEK
-237 KDDKTADKFGR
+237 NETADKFGR
-248 PTITWTYNTGDEETV
+248 PTITWKYNTGDEETV

-284 SGLAKATK
+284 SGLAKDTK

-319 QGRLTEVYEDRVVN
+319 QGRLTEVYKDRLVN

-338 AVIEKAVAEK
+338 AEVEKAVAEK

-368 EGKFEDKFVTSD
+368 EGKFDDKFVTSD

-406 AATLTKIKGNSKT
+406 AATLTKIKGNYKT
-419 ITEVADVMGLDKE
+419 IDKVADVMGLDKE

-442 MGGLEVLA
+442 MGGLKVLA

-478 DSLYIDRLEG
+478 DSLYIDRLDG

-503 GEKAEDIT
+503 GEKAEDVT

-517 RDVSSKFIE
+517 RDVSDKRIE

-548 VYTFENSDFETVPY
+548 VYTFENSDFRTAESGS
-562 ANHNA
+562 HSA
-567 GDKYITYGR
+567 GDKYITVYDR
-576 DAKLHLNKDSQ
+576 ENNKLHLNKDSQ
-587 ILLQTKDSPK
+587 ILLQTKKSPS

-604 GYEKLGNVYLKNVQ
+604 GYEKLGNVALSNVQ

-627 TMLYAQAEEFSNRTV
+627 TMLYAQAEEYSNRTV
-642 FVYNT
+642 FVYDT
-647 TPVYS
+647 TPAYS

-662 TLKVLEL
+662 TMKVLEL
-669 VENEWKEN
+669 VENEWKET
-677 TVDVYYGEDPA
+677 TVDVYYGAQPA
-688 YGVGIYLVGLYE
+688 YGVGITLVGLYE

-708 WYADSYAP
+708 WYAASYAP
-716 MFRVDN
+716 AYSVDN

-734 TNIVN
+734 TNVVT
-739 GTSDYL
+739 GKQEYL

-767 NWEAKNLGKNSTIFV
+767 DWEAKDLDTNSIIYV

-796 YIEALVND
+796 YVKYPVTVNGKETKDVEYWLKDFNDVTVTFDHKYEMISTIEMGQKDIDDFTVTYYNGDTKIGSDLDEKGTEVTKAVISYTSVVTDPIVITTTKQAAAAENLLNEGKCDVPGYAQDVIVYNTLSNDGYRTIWVSAAD
-804 ETGFGEFYGHE
+804 ETFTVANLRTALEQALKCNFQKVEFFNTD
-815 FKTVKVELKEYE
+815 FKTP
-827 QISAAVMEEYKANGN
+827 
-842 VVTNELT
+842 VTNEDTQVASDML
-849 VKYFDKDGKEVTMD
+849 VKVTSWD
-863 ANKGTKVAYA
+863 TSKTA
-873 ELSYNDT
+873 EYQIL
-880 VTGDIIYTVANQ
+880 V
-892 AAYPVAKL
+892 
-900 EPVLDAKFDSGTQS
+900 
-914 FSINNTYNS
+914 YNS
-923 SVPQLEYTIVVDK
+923 
-936 APEGDVS
+936 
-943 AKNLIEALKPF
+943 
-954 LGTNFQKILGVFNTQ
+954 
-969 GTDPY
+969 
-974 TGNLTP
+974 
-980 NGRVLLEGYEGSDF
+980 
-994 IVRVQAW
+994 
-1001 DGKTVQ
+1001 
-1007 PYHIVFGSTAVN
+1007 

>member
-56 KPENN
+56 KPENK

-73 IYTGDVAKN
+73 IYTKDVAKN

-109 CSNAELVKGYPNGTF
+109 CANAELVKGYPDGTF
-124 QPSGN
+124 KPSGN
-129 ITGYEVLAMIL
+129 VTGYEVLAMIL

-167 HILDNVAKTTN
+167 KILENVAKTTD
-178 LGAPATREL
+178 LSAPATREL
-187 VAEILFRAINVP
+187 VSEILFRAINVP

-212 GLNGDKDGKLFQ
+212 GLNGDTDNKLFK
-224 NNVTLGKKNFDLK
+224 NNISLGKKNFDLEK
-237 KDDKTADKFGR
+237 NETADKFGR
-248 PTITWTYNTGDEETV
+248 PTITWKYNTGDEETV

-284 SGLAKATK
+284 SGLAKDTK

-319 QGRLTEVYEDRVVN
+319 QGRLTEVYKDRLVN

-338 AVIEKAVAEK
+338 AEVEKAVAEK

-368 EGKFEDKFVTSD
+368 EGKFDDKFVTSD

-406 AATLTKIKGNSKT
+406 AATLTKIKGNYKT
-419 ITEVADVMGLDKE
+419 IDKVADVMGLDKE

-442 MGGLEVLA
+442 MGGLKVLA

-478 DSLYIDRLEG
+478 DSLYIDRLDG

-503 GEKAEDIT
+503 GEKAEDVT

-517 RDVSSKFIE
+517 RDVSDKRIE

-548 VYTFENSDFETVPY
+548 VYTFENSDFRTAESGS
-562 ANHNA
+562 HSA
-567 GDKYITYGR
+567 GDKYITVYDR
-576 DAKLHLNKDSQ
+576 ENNKLHLNKDSQ
-587 ILLQTKDSPK
+587 ILLQTKKSPS

-604 GYEKLGNVYLKNVQ
+604 GYEKLGNVALSNVQ

-627 TMLYAQAEEFSNRTV
+627 TMLYAQAEEYSNRTV
-642 FVYNT
+642 FVYDT
-647 TPVYS
+647 TPAYS

-662 TLKVLEL
+662 TMKVLEL
-669 VENEWKEN
+669 VENEWKET
-677 TVDVYYGEDPA
+677 TVDVYYGAQPA
-688 YGVGIYLVGLYE
+688 YGVGITLVGLYE

-708 WYADSYAP
+708 WYAASYAP
-716 MFRVDN
+716 AYSVDN

-734 TNIVN
+734 TNVVT
-739 GTSDYL
+739 GKQEYL

-767 NWEAKNLGKNSTIFV
+767 DWEAKDLDTNSIIYV

-796 YIEALVND
+796 YVKYPVTVNGKETKDVEYWLKDFNDVTVTFDHKYEMISTIEMGQKDIDDFTVTYYNGDTKIGSDLDEKGTEVTKAVISYTGVVTDPIVITTTKQAAAAENLLNEGKCDVPGYAQDVIVYNTLSNDGYRTIWVSAAD
-804 ETGFGEFYGHE
+804 ETFTVANLRTALEQALKCNFQKVEFFNTD
-815 FKTVKVELKEYE
+815 FKTP
-827 QISAAVMEEYKANGN
+827 
-842 VVTNELT
+842 VTNEDTQVASDML
-849 VKYFDKDGKEVTMD
+849 VKVTSWD
-863 ANKGTKVAYA
+863 TSKTA
-873 ELSYNDT
+873 EYQIL
-880 VTGDIIYTVANQ
+880 V
-892 AAYPVAKL
+892 
-900 EPVLDAKFDSGTQS
+900 
-914 FSINNTYNS
+914 YNS
-923 SVPQLEYTIVVDK
+923 
-936 APEGDVS
+936 
-943 AKNLIEALKPF
+943 
-954 LGTNFQKILGVFNTQ
+954 
-969 GTDPY
+969 
-974 TGNLTP
+974 
-980 NGRVLLEGYEGSDF
+980 
-994 IVRVQAW
+994 
-1001 DGKTVQ
+1001 
-1007 PYHIVFGSTAVN
+1007 

>member
-187 VAEILFRAINVP
+187 VSEILFRAIQSP

-224 NNVTLGKKNFDLK
+224 NNVSLGKKNFKLES
-237 KDDKTADKFGR
+237 KDTADKFGR
-248 PTITWTYNTGDEETV
+248 PTITWKYNTGDEETV

-284 SGLAKATK
+284 SGLAKDTK

-319 QGRLTEVYEDRVVN
+319 QGRLTEVYKDRLVN
-333 VDTYL
+333 VDTFL
-338 AVIEKAVAEK
+338 AEVEKAVAEK

-368 EGKFEDKFVTSD
+368 EGKFDDKFVTSD

-406 AATLTKIKGNSKT
+406 AATLTKIKGNYKV
-419 ITEVADVMGLDKE
+419 IDKVADVMGLDKE

-442 MGGLEVLA
+442 KGTLEVLA
-450 LSSTYNFYFD
+450 LGSTYNFYFD

-478 DSLYIDRLEG
+478 DSLYIARLDG

-503 GEKAEDIT
+503 GEKAEDVT

-517 RDVSSKFIE
+517 RDVSDKRIE

-534 YYYTVYAYTIDKDG
+534 YYYTVYSYTIDKDG
-548 VYTFENSDFETVPY
+548 VYTFENSDFRTAESGS
-562 ANHNA
+562 HSA
-567 GDKYITYGR
+567 GDKYITVYDR
-576 DAKLHLNKDSQ
+576 ENNKLHLNKDSQ
-587 ILLQTKDSPK
+587 ILLQTKKSPS

-604 GYEKLGNVYLKNVQ
+604 GYEKLGNVALSNVQ

-627 TMLYAQAEEFSNRTV
+627 TMLYAQAEEYSNRTV
-642 FVYNT
+642 FVYDT
-647 TPVYS
+647 TPAYS

-662 TLKVLEL
+662 TMKVLEL
-669 VENEWKEN
+669 VENEWKET
-677 TVDVYYGEDPA
+677 TVDVYYGAQPA
-688 YGVGIYLVGLYE
+688 YGVGITLVGLYE

-708 WYADSYAP
+708 WYAANYAP
-716 MFRVDN
+716 AYSVDN

-734 TNIVN
+734 TNVVT
-739 GTSDYL
+739 GKQEYL

-767 NWEAKNLGKNSTIFV
+767 DWEAKKLDTNSIIYV

-796 YIEALVND
+796 Y
-804 ETGFGEFYGHE
+804 
-815 FKTVKVELKEYE
+815 
-827 QISAAVMEEYKANGN
+827 
-842 VVTNELT
+842 
-849 VKYFDKDGKEVTMD
+849 VKYPVTVNGKETKDVEYWLKDFNDVTVDLKAYEMIDTAKMSAGQNVKNLDVTYYDLDGKEVKDFD
-863 ANKGTKVAYA
+863 AVKGTKVSKAVI
-873 ELSYNDT
+873 SYNDV
-880 VTGDIIYTVANQ
+880 VTGPIEITTKNQPAYAN
-892 AAYPVAKL
+892 AKL
-900 EPVLDAKFDSGTQS
+900 VEDDFHFDKESQT
-914 FSINNTYNS
+914 FSVYTAPGSDYHTIIVELAGGNVSAEQLVKEIKAQAQGSIFQNVSDVYNTR
-923 SVPQLEYTIVVDK
+923 I
-936 APEGDVS
+936 GDVF
-943 AKNLIEALKPF
+943 E
-954 LGTNFQKILGVFNTQ
+954 
-969 GTDPY
+969 
-974 TGNLTP
+974 GNLTAETA
-980 NGRVLLEGYEGSDF
+980 NDLF
-994 IVRVQAW
+994 IIVTSG
-1001 DGKTVQ
+1001 DGKTTTQYAVQ
-1007 PYHIVFGSTAVN
+1007 VMPEEAGNN

>member
-212 GLNGDKDGKLFQ
+212 GLNGDKDSKLFK
-224 NNVTLGKKNFDLK
+224 NNVTLGEKNFDLEK
-237 KDDKTADKFGR
+237 KETADKFGR
-248 PTITWTYNTGDEETV
+248 PTITWKYNTGDEETV

-284 SGLAKATK
+284 SGLAKDTK

-319 QGRLTEVYEDRVVN
+319 QGRLTEVYEDRLVN

-338 AVIEKAVAEK
+338 AEVEKAVAEK

-368 EGKFEDKFVTSD
+368 EGKFDDKFVTSD

-406 AATLTKIKGNSKT
+406 AATLTKIKGNYKV
-419 ITEVADVMGLDKE
+419 IDKVADVMGLDKE

-442 MGGLEVLA
+442 KGTLEVLA
-450 LSSTYNFYFD
+450 LGSTYNFYFD

-478 DSLYIDRLEG
+478 DSLYIARLDG

-503 GEKAEDIT
+503 GEKAEDVT

-517 RDVSSKFIE
+517 RDVSDKRIE

-534 YYYTVYAYTIDKDG
+534 YYYTVYSYTIDKDG
-548 VYTFENSDFETVPY
+548 VYTFENSDFRTAESGS
-562 ANHNA
+562 HSA
-567 GDKYITYGR
+567 GDKYITVYDR
-576 DAKLHLNKDSQ
+576 DNNKLHLNKDSQ
-587 ILLQTKDSPK
+587 ILLQTKKSPS

-604 GYEKLGNVYLKNVQ
+604 GYEKLGNVALSNVQ

-627 TMLYAQAEEFSNRTV
+627 TMLYAQAEEYSNRTV
-642 FVYNT
+642 FVYDT
-647 TPVYS
+647 TPAYS

-662 TLKVLEL
+662 TMKVLEL
-669 VENEWKEN
+669 VENEWKET
-677 TVDVYYGEDPA
+677 TVDVYYGAQPA
-688 YGVGIYLVGLYE
+688 YGVGITLVGLYE

-708 WYADSYAP
+708 WYAANYAP
-716 MFRVDN
+716 AYSVDN

-734 TNIVN
+734 TNVVT
-739 GTSDYL
+739 GKQEYL

-767 NWEAKNLGKNSTIFV
+767 DWEAKSLDTNSIIYV

-796 YIEALVND
+796 YVKYPVTVNGK
-804 ETGFGEFYGHE
+804 ETKDVEYWLKD
-815 FKTVKVELKEYE
+815 FKDITVDLKEYE
-827 QISAAVMEEYKANGN
+827 MIDTAKMSAGQN
-842 VVTNELT
+842 VKNLDVTYYDL
-849 VKYFDKDGKEVTMD
+849 DGKKIENFD
-863 ANKGTKVAYA
+863 EIKGTKVSKAVI
-873 ELSYNDT
+873 SSGDV
-880 VTGDIIYTVANQ
+880 VTGPIEITTKNQ
-892 AAYPVAKL
+892 AAY
-900 EPVLDAKFDSGTQS
+900 
-914 FSINNTYNS
+914 IN
-923 SVPQLEYTIVVDK
+923 
-936 APEGDVS
+936 A
-943 AKNLIEALKPF
+943 ALKEGNYNF
-954 LGTNFQKILGVFNTQ
+954 EAAKQSITVAEGSITVNTNAQTVNVTNLKALLKAAALGTNYQTIEVYNTNDVELAS
-969 GTDPY
+969 GEVANDMYVKVT
-974 TGNLTP
+974 
-980 NGRVLLEGYEGSDF
+980 
-994 IVRVQAW
+994 AW
-1001 DGKTVQ
+1001 DGKT
-1007 PYHIVFGSTAVN
+1007 TATYQITVDANPVG

>member
-87 YASYNKFTD
+87 YATYNKFSD

-167 HILDNVAKTTN
+167 DILKNVAKTTN

-187 VAEILFRAINVP
+187 VSELLFRAIQSP

-212 GLNGDKDGKLFQ
+212 GLNGDTDNKLFK
-224 NNVTLGKKNFDLK
+224 NNVSLGKKNFDLEK
-237 KDDKTADKFGR
+237 KETADKFGR

-284 SGLAKATK
+284 SGLAKDTK

-319 QGRLTEVYEDRVVN
+319 QGRLTEVYKDRLVN
-333 VDTYL
+333 VDTFL
-338 AVIEKAVAEK
+338 AEVEKAVAEK

-361 VDDIYGF
+361 VDAIYGF
-368 EGKFEDKFVTSD
+368 EGKFDDKFVTSD

-406 AATLTKIKGNSKT
+406 AATLTKIKGNYKT
-419 ITEVADVMGLDKE
+419 IDKVADVMGLDKE
-432 DVKTTNTAAY
+432 DVKTTNTATY
-442 MGGLEVLA
+442 MGGLELLA

-478 DSLYIDRLEG
+478 DSLYIDRLDS

-503 GEKAEDIT
+503 GEKAEDVT

-517 RDVSSKFIE
+517 RDVSDKRIE

-534 YYYTVYAYTIDKDG
+534 YYYTVYSYTIDKDG

-567 GDKYITYGR
+567 GDKYITVYDR
-576 DAKLHLNKDSQ
+576 ENNKLHLNKDSQ
-587 ILLQTKDSPK
+587 ILLQTKDSPN

-604 GYEKLGNVYLKNVQ
+604 GYEKLGNVALSNVQ

-627 TMLYAQAEEFSNRTV
+627 TMLYAQAEEYSNRTV

-647 TPVYS
+647 TPAYS

-662 TLKVLEL
+662 TMKVLEL
-669 VENEWKEN
+669 VENEWKET
-677 TVDVYYGEDPA
+677 TVDVYYGAQPA
-688 YGVGIYLVGLYE
+688 YGVGISRVGLYE

-767 NWEAKNLGKNSTIFV
+767 DWEAKNLGKNSTIFV

-827 QISAAVMEEYKANGN
+827 QISAAVMEEYEFDGS
-842 VVTNELT
+842 VGTNELN

-873 ELSYNDT
+873 ELSYNGT

-892 AAYPVAKL
+892 AAY
-900 EPVLDAKFDSGTQS
+900 
-914 FSINNTYNS
+914 IN
-923 SVPQLEYTIVVDK
+923 
-936 APEGDVS
+936 A
-943 AKNLIEALKPF
+943 ALKEGNYNF
-954 LGTNFQKILGVFNTQ
+954 EAAKQSITVAEGSITVNTNAQTVNVTNLKALLKAAALGTNYQTIEVYNTNDVELAS
-969 GTDPY
+969 GEVANDMYVKVT
-974 TGNLTP
+974 
-980 NGRVLLEGYEGSDF
+980 
-994 IVRVQAW
+994 AW
-1001 DGKTVQ
+1001 DGKT
-1007 PYHIVFGSTAVN
+1007 TATYQITVDANPVG

>member
-167 HILDNVAKTTN
+167 DILKNVAKTTN

-248 PTITWTYNTGDEETV
+248 PTITWTYKTGDEETV

-284 SGLAKATK
+284 SGLAKDTK

-319 QGRLTEVYEDRVVN
+319 QGRLTEVYKDRLVN
-333 VDTYL
+333 VDTFL
-338 AVIEKAVAEK
+338 AEVEKAVAEK

-368 EGKFEDKFVTSD
+368 EGKFDDKFVTSD

-406 AATLTKIKGNSKT
+406 AATLTKIKGNYKV
-419 ITEVADVMGLDKE
+419 IDKVADVMGLDKE

-442 MGGLEVLA
+442 KGTLEVLA
-450 LSSTYNFYFD
+450 LGSTYNFYFD

-478 DSLYIDRLEG
+478 DSLYIARLDG

-503 GEKAEDIT
+503 GEKAEDVT

-517 RDVSSKFIE
+517 RDVSDKRIE

-534 YYYTVYAYTIDKDG
+534 YYYTVYSYTIDKDG
-548 VYTFENSDFETVPY
+548 VYTFENSDFRTAESGS
-562 ANHNA
+562 HSA
-567 GDKYITYGR
+567 GDKYITVYDR
-576 DAKLHLNKDSQ
+576 ENNKLHLNKDSQ
-587 ILLQTKDSPK
+587 ILLQTKKSPS

-604 GYEKLGNVYLKNVQ
+604 GYEKLGNVALSNVQ

-627 TMLYAQAEEFSNRTV
+627 TMLYAQAEEYSNRTV
-642 FVYNT
+642 FVYDT
-647 TPVYS
+647 TPAYS

-662 TLKVLEL
+662 TMKVLEL
-669 VENEWKEN
+669 VENEWKET
-677 TVDVYYGEDPA
+677 TVDVYYGAQPA
-688 YGVGIYLVGLYE
+688 YGVGITLVGLYE

-708 WYADSYAP
+708 WYAANYAP
-716 MFRVDN
+716 AYSVDN

-734 TNIVN
+734 TNVVT
-739 GTSDYL
+739 GKQEYL

-767 NWEAKNLGKNSTIFV
+767 DWEAKKLDTNSIIYV

-796 YIEALVND
+796 Y
-804 ETGFGEFYGHE
+804 
-815 FKTVKVELKEYE
+815 
-827 QISAAVMEEYKANGN
+827 
-842 VVTNELT
+842 
-849 VKYFDKDGKEVTMD
+849 VKYPVTVNGKETKDVEYWLKDFNDVTVDLKAYEMIDTAKMSAGQNVKNLDVTYYDLDGKEVKNFD
-863 ANKGTKVAYA
+863 AVKGTKVSKAVI
-873 ELSYNDT
+873 SYNDV
-880 VTGDIIYTVANQ
+880 VTGPIEITTKNQPAYAN
-892 AAYPVAKL
+892 AKL
-900 EPVLDAKFDSGTQS
+900 VEDDFHFDKESQTFRVYTAPGSDYHTIIVELAGGNVSAEQLVKEIKAQAQG
-914 FSINNTYNS
+914 SIFQNVSDVYNTR
-923 SVPQLEYTIVVDK
+923 I
-936 APEGDVS
+936 GDVF
-943 AKNLIEALKPF
+943 E
-954 LGTNFQKILGVFNTQ
+954 
-969 GTDPY
+969 
-974 TGNLTP
+974 GNLTAETA
-980 NGRVLLEGYEGSDF
+980 NDLF
-994 IVRVQAW
+994 IIVTSG
-1001 DGKTVQ
+1001 DGKTTTQYAVQ
-1007 PYHIVFGSTAVN
+1007 VMPEEAGNN

>member
-178 LGAPATREL
+178 LGAPASREL
-187 VAEILFRAINVP
+187 VAEILFRAIQSP

-224 NNVTLGKKNFDLK
+224 NNVSLGKKNFKLES
-237 KDDKTADKFGR
+237 KDTADKFGR
-248 PTITWTYNTGDEETV
+248 PTITWKYNTGDEETV

-292 LDVYTNSAKKDGTY
+292 LDVYTNSKDATKDGTY

-319 QGRLTEVYEDRVVN
+319 QGRLTEVYEDRLVN

-338 AVIEKAVAEK
+338 AEVEKAVAEK

-368 EGKFEDKFVTSD
+368 EGKFDDKFVTSD

-406 AATLTKIKGNSKT
+406 AATLTKIKGNYKV
-419 ITEVADVMGLDKE
+419 IDKVADVMGLDKE

-442 MGGLEVLA
+442 KGTLEVLA
-450 LSSTYNFYFD
+450 LGSTYNFYFD

-478 DSLYIDRLEG
+478 DSLYIARLDG

-503 GEKAEDIT
+503 GEKAEDVT

-517 RDVSSKFIE
+517 RDVSDKRIE

-534 YYYTVYAYTIDKDG
+534 YYYTVYSYTIDKDG
-548 VYTFENSDFETVPY
+548 VYTFENSDFRTAESGS
-562 ANHNA
+562 HSA
-567 GDKYITYGR
+567 GDKYITVYDR
-576 DAKLHLNKDSQ
+576 DNNKLHLNKDSQ
-587 ILLQTKDSPK
+587 ILLQTKKSPS

-604 GYEKLGNVYLKNVQ
+604 GYEKLGNVALSNVQ

-627 TMLYAQAEEFSNRTV
+627 TMLYAQAEEYSNRTV
-642 FVYNT
+642 FVYDT
-647 TPVYS
+647 TPAYS

-662 TLKVLEL
+662 TMKVLEL
-669 VENEWKEN
+669 VENEWKET
-677 TVDVYYGEDPA
+677 TVDVYYGAQPA
-688 YGVGIYLVGLYE
+688 YGVGITLVGLYE

-708 WYADSYAP
+708 WYAANYAP
-716 MFRVDN
+716 AYSVDN

-734 TNIVN
+734 TNVVT
-739 GTSDYL
+739 GKQEYL

-767 NWEAKNLGKNSTIFV
+767 DWEAKNLDTNSIIYV

-796 YIEALVND
+796 YVKYPVTVNGK
-804 ETGFGEFYGHE
+804 ETKDVEYWLKDFNNV
-815 FKTVKVELKEYE
+815 TVDLKEYE
-827 QISAAVMEEYKANGN
+827 MIDTAKMSDDEGVENLDITYYD
-842 VVTNELT
+842 L
-849 VKYFDKDGKEVTMD
+849 DGKEIKDFD
-863 ANKGTKVAYA
+863 AVKGTKVSKAVI
-873 ELSYNDT
+873 SCNDV
-880 VTGDIIYTVANQ
+880 VTGPIEITTKNQ
-892 AAYPVAKL
+892 AAYANAKL
-900 EPVLDAKFDSGTQS
+900 VEDDFHFDKESQT
-914 FSINNTYNS
+914 FSVYTAPGSDYHTIIVELAGGNVSAEQLVKEIKAQAQGSIFQNVSDVYNTR
-923 SVPQLEYTIVVDK
+923 I
-936 APEGDVS
+936 GDVF
-943 AKNLIEALKPF
+943 E
-954 LGTNFQKILGVFNTQ
+954 
-969 GTDPY
+969 
-974 TGNLTP
+974 GNLTTETA
-980 NGRVLLEGYEGSDF
+980 NDLF
-994 IVRVQAW
+994 IIVTSG
-1001 DGKTVQ
+1001 DGKTTTQYAVQ
-1007 PYHIVFGSTAVN
+1007 IMPEEASKN

>member
-56 KPENN
+56 KPENK

-73 IYTGDVAKN
+73 IYTKDVAKN

-109 CSNAELVKGYPNGTF
+109 CANAELVKGYPDGTF
-124 QPSGN
+124 KPSGN
-129 ITGYEVLAMIL
+129 VTGYEVLAMIL

-167 HILDNVAKTTN
+167 KILENVAKTTD
-178 LGAPATREL
+178 LSAPATREL
-187 VAEILFRAINVP
+187 VSEILFRAINVP

-212 GLNGDKDGKLFQ
+212 GLNGDNDNKLFK
-224 NNVTLGKKNFDLK
+224 NNVTLGKKNFDLEK
-237 KDDKTADKFGR
+237 KETADKFGR
-248 PTITWTYNTGDEETV
+248 PTITWKYNTGDEETV

-284 SGLAKATK
+284 SGLAKDTK

-319 QGRLTEVYEDRVVN
+319 QGRLTEVYEDRLVN

-338 AVIEKAVAEK
+338 AEVEKAVAEK

-368 EGKFEDKFVTSD
+368 EGKFDDKFVTSD

-406 AATLTKIKGNSKT
+406 AATLTKIKGNYKT
-419 ITEVADVMGLDKE
+419 IDKVADVMGLDKE

-442 MGGLEVLA
+442 MGGLKVLA

-478 DSLYIDRLEG
+478 DSLYIDRLDG

-503 GEKAEDIT
+503 GEKAEDVT

-517 RDVSSKFIE
+517 RDVSDKRIE

-534 YYYTVYAYTIDKDG
+534 YYYTVYSYTIDKDG
-548 VYTFENSDFETVPY
+548 VYTFENSDFRTAESGS
-562 ANHNA
+562 HSA
-567 GDKYITYGR
+567 GDKYITVYDR
-576 DAKLHLNKDSQ
+576 ENNKLHLNKDSQ
-587 ILLQTKDSPK
+587 ILLQTKKSPS

-604 GYEKLGNVYLKNVQ
+604 GYEKLGNVALSNVQ

-627 TMLYAQAEEFSNRTV
+627 TMLYAQAEEYSNRTV
-642 FVYNT
+642 FVYDT
-647 TPVYS
+647 TPAYS

-662 TLKVLEL
+662 TMKVLEL
-669 VENEWKEN
+669 VENEWKET
-677 TVDVYYGEDPA
+677 TVDVYYGAQPA
-688 YGVGIYLVGLYE
+688 YGVGITLVGLYE

-708 WYADSYAP
+708 WYAASYAP
-716 MFRVDN
+716 AYSVDN

-734 TNIVN
+734 TNVVT
-739 GTSDYL
+739 GKQEYL

-767 NWEAKNLGKNSTIFV
+767 DWEAKDLDTNSIIYV

-796 YIEALVND
+796 YVKYPVTVNGK
-804 ETGFGEFYGHE
+804 ETKDVEYWLKD
-815 FKTVKVELKEYE
+815 FKDITVDLKEYE
-827 QISAAVMEEYKANGN
+827 MIDTAKMSADQN
-842 VVTNELT
+842 VKNLDVTYYDL
-849 VKYFDKDGKEVTMD
+849 DGKKIENFD
-863 ANKGTKVAYA
+863 EIKGTKVSKAVI
-873 ELSYNDT
+873 SSDKV
-880 VTGDIIYTVANQ
+880 VTGPIEITTKNQ
-892 AAYPVAKL
+892 AAY
-900 EPVLDAKFDSGTQS
+900 
-914 FSINNTYNS
+914 IN
-923 SVPQLEYTIVVDK
+923 
-936 APEGDVS
+936 A
-943 AKNLIEALKPF
+943 ALKDGKYDF
-954 LGTNFQKILGVFNTQ
+954 EAAKQSITVVEGSITVNTNAQTVNVTNLKALLKAAALGTNYQTIEVYNTNDVELAS
-969 GTDPY
+969 GEVANDMYVKVT
-974 TGNLTP
+974 
-980 NGRVLLEGYEGSDF
+980 
-994 IVRVQAW
+994 AW
-1001 DGKTVQ
+1001 DGKT
-1007 PYHIVFGSTAVN
+1007 TATYQITVDANPVG

>member
-212 GLNGDKDGKLFQ
+212 GLNGDKDSKLFK
-224 NNVTLGKKNFDLK
+224 NNVTLGEKNFDLEK
-237 KDDKTADKFGR
+237 KETADKFGR
-248 PTITWTYNTGDEETV
+248 PTITWKYNTGDEETV

-284 SGLAKATK
+284 SGLAKDTK

-319 QGRLTEVYEDRVVN
+319 QGRLTEVYEDRLVN

-338 AVIEKAVAEK
+338 AEVEKAVAEK

-368 EGKFEDKFVTSD
+368 EGKFDDKFVTSD

-406 AATLTKIKGNSKT
+406 AATLTKIKGNYKV
-419 ITEVADVMGLDKE
+419 IDKVADVMGLDKE

-442 MGGLEVLA
+442 KGTLEVLA
-450 LSSTYNFYFD
+450 LGSTYNFYFD

-478 DSLYIDRLEG
+478 DSLYIARLDG

-503 GEKAEDIT
+503 GEKAEDVT

-517 RDVSSKFIE
+517 RDVSDKRIE

-534 YYYTVYAYTIDKDG
+534 YYYTVYSYTIDKDG
-548 VYTFENSDFETVPY
+548 VYTFENSDFRTAESGS
-562 ANHNA
+562 HSA
-567 GDKYITYGR
+567 GDKYITVYDR
-576 DAKLHLNKDSQ
+576 DNNKLHLNKDSQ
-587 ILLQTKDSPK
+587 ILLQTKKSPS

-604 GYEKLGNVYLKNVQ
+604 GYEKLGNVALSNVQ

-627 TMLYAQAEEFSNRTV
+627 TMLYAQAEEYSNRTV
-642 FVYNT
+642 FVYDT
-647 TPVYS
+647 TPAYS

-662 TLKVLEL
+662 TMKVLEL
-669 VENEWKEN
+669 VENEWKET
-677 TVDVYYGEDPA
+677 TVDVYYGAQPA
-688 YGVGIYLVGLYE
+688 YGVGITLVGLYE

-708 WYADSYAP
+708 WYAANYAP
-716 MFRVDN
+716 AYSVDN

-734 TNIVN
+734 TNVVT
-739 GTSDYL
+739 GKQEYL

-767 NWEAKNLGKNSTIFV
+767 DWEAKSLDTNSIIYV

-796 YIEALVND
+796 YVKYPVTVNGK
-804 ETGFGEFYGHE
+804 ETKDVEYWLKD
-815 FKTVKVELKEYE
+815 FKDITVDLKEYE
-827 QISAAVMEEYKANGN
+827 MIDTAKMSAGQN
-842 VVTNELT
+842 VKNLDVTYYDL
-849 VKYFDKDGKEVTMD
+849 DGKKIENFD
-863 ANKGTKVAYA
+863 EIKGTKVSKAVISSDDVVTGPIEITTKNQPAYA
-873 ELSYNDT
+873 N
-880 VTGDIIYTVANQ
+880 
-892 AAYPVAKL
+892 AKL
-900 EPVLDAKFDSGTQS
+900 VEDDFHFDKESQT
-914 FSINNTYNS
+914 FSVYTAPSSDYHTIIVELAGGNVSAEQLVKEIKAQAQGSIFQNVSDVYNTR
-923 SVPQLEYTIVVDK
+923 I
-936 APEGDVS
+936 GDVF
-943 AKNLIEALKPF
+943 E
-954 LGTNFQKILGVFNTQ
+954 
-969 GTDPY
+969 
-974 TGNLTP
+974 GNLTTETA
-980 NGRVLLEGYEGSDF
+980 NDLF
-994 IVRVQAW
+994 IIVTSG
-1001 DGKTVQ
+1001 DGKTTTQYAVQ
-1007 PYHIVFGSTAVN
+1007 VMPEEAGNN